1 VGTRV
6 LQVANFYSR
15 HSGGLRTTVDALG
28 RAYVDAGFERVL
40 VVPGPAD
47 ADEETPAGRRITL
60 RAPKLPGSGGYR
72 ALPGTGAV
80 RAVLAELPPDHLEV
94 SDKLTLVGLG
104 PWAARHGVRA
114 VLVSHERL
122 DAILAPRVPP
132 GFPLAVFADWWN
144 RRVARGFAAVVSPSR
159 FAAAEFTRVGAPN
172 VSVVPLGVD
181 LDAFHPRLARE
192 RPADAGGDDNE
203 VRLVCVGRL
212 SREKR
217 PHVAIDTL
225 RALSA
230 GGVAARLWMVGDGPR
245 RRALEAQARD
255 IPVVF
260 AGHVHDRRALA
271 ALLARADVALA
282 PCPYETFGL
291 AALEAL
297 ACGTP
302 VVVPDR
308 GALPELVQAGQGAA
322 GAVAAPEPVSLA
334 AAVLD
339 LARRPTDPQRRAA
352 RARAE
357 QFPWTRTACDMMRVH
372 RMDPRAYLNFAQR
385 SSDTHDRTR

>member
-1 VGTRV
+1 MGTRI

-40 VVPGPAD
+40 VVPGAAD
-47 ADEETPAGRRITL
+47 DDEGTPAGRRITL
-60 RAPKLPGSGGYR
+60 RSPRVPGMGGYR
-72 ALPGTGAV
+72 ALAGTGGA

-104 PWAARHGVRA
+104 PWAARNGVRA
-114 VLVSHERL
+114 VHVSHERL

-132 GFPLAVFADWWN
+132 GFPLVACADWWN
-144 RRVARGFAAVVSPSR
+144 RRVARGFDAVVTPSG
-159 FAAAEFTRVGAPN
+159 FAAAEYTRIGATN

-181 LDAFHPRLARE
+181 LDVFHPRARE
-192 RPADAGGDDNE
+192 RPVDVDCDDHE

-217 PHVAIDTL
+217 PDVAIAT
-225 RALSA
+225 LSA
-230 GGVAARLWMVGDGPR
+230 VREHGVDATLWMVGDGPR
-245 RRALEAQARD
+245 RDALEAQARD
-255 IPVVF
+255 LPLVF
-260 AGHVHDRRALA
+260 TGHLHDREELA
-271 ALLARADVALA
+271 ALLARAHVALA

-302 VVVPDR
+302 VVATDR
-308 GALPELVQAGQGAA
+308 GAVSELVQAGQGAA
-322 GAVAAPEPVSLA
+322 TGAVAAPDPASLA
-334 AAVLD
+334 AAVLGVV
-339 LARRPTDPQRRAA
+339 RRPRDESRRAA

-357 QFPWTRTACDMMRVH
+357 QYPWTRTANEMLRIH
-372 RMDPRAYLNFAQR
+372 RRAA
-385 SSDTHDRTR
+385 

>member
-1 VGTRV
+1 MGTRI

-47 ADEETPAGRRITL
+47 ADEDTPAGRRITL
-60 RAPKLPGSGGYR
+60 RGPRVPGMGGYR
-72 ALPGTGAV
+72 ALTGSGGV

-104 PWAARHGVRA
+104 PWAARNGLRA

-132 GFPLAVFADWWN
+132 SFPLAGCADWWN
-144 RRVARGFAAVVSPSR
+144 GRIVRGFDAVVTPSV
-159 FAAAEFTRVGAPN
+159 FAAAEFSRIGATN

-181 LDAFHPRLARE
+181 LDVFDPRARE
-192 RPADAGGDDNE
+192 RPVDVNGDDNE

-217 PHVAIDTL
+217 PDVAIATL
-225 RALSA
+225 RAVQA
-230 GGVAARLWMVGDGPR
+230 RGVAARLWMVGDGPR

-255 IPVVF
+255 LPVVF
-260 AGHVHDRRALA
+260 TGHLHDQEELA
-271 ALLARADVALA
+271 RLLADAHAALA

-302 VVVPDR
+302 VVATDR
-308 GALPELVQAGQGAA
+308 GAVSELVQAGQGAA
-322 GAVAAPEPVSLA
+322 TGAVAAPDPASLA

-339 LARRPTDPQRRAA
+339 VVQRPRDEARRAA

-357 QFPWTRTACDMMRVH
+357 EYPWTRTAHDMLRIH
-372 RMDPRAYLNFAQR
+372 RGGA
-385 SSDTHDRTR
+385 

>member
-1 VGTRV
+1 MGTRI

-28 RAYVDAGFERVL
+28 RAYVGAGFERVL

-47 ADEETPAGRRITL
+47 ADEDTPAGRRITL
-60 RAPKLPGSGGYR
+60 RGPKLPGGAGYR
-72 ALPGTGAV
+72 ALAGTGGV

-104 PWAARHGVRA
+104 QWAARNGVRA

-122 DAILAPRVPP
+122 DAILSPRVPP
-132 GFPLAVFADWWN
+132 GFPLGVCADWWN
-144 RRVARGFAAVVSPSR
+144 RRIARGFDAVVTPSR
-159 FAAAEFTRVGAPN
+159 FAAAEFTRIGATE

-181 LDAFHPRLARE
+181 LDVFHPRARG
-192 RPADAGGDDNE
+192 RPADADGDE

-217 PHVAIDTL
+217 PDVAIETL
-225 RALSA
+225 RVVRAR
-230 GGVAARLWMVGDGPR
+230 GVPARLWMVGDGPR
-245 RRALEAQARD
+245 RNTLEAQARD
-255 IPVVF
+255 LPVVF
-260 AGHVHDRRALA
+260 TGHLQDRSELA
-271 ALLARADVALA
+271 RLLARADAALA

-302 VVVPDR
+302 VVAVDR
-308 GALPELVQAGQGAA
+308 GAVPELVQAEQGAA
-322 GAVAAPEPVSLA
+322 TGAVAAPDPASLTA
-334 AAVLD
+334 ALHDVVRCPRD
-339 LARRPTDPQRRAA
+339 QVRRAS
-352 RARAE
+352 RDRAE
-357 QFPWTRTACDMMRVH
+357 QYPWARTAREMLRIH
-372 RMDPRAYLNFAQR
+372 RAA
-385 SSDTHDRTR
+385 